1 MQNSGIDLGELR
13 KTISKTG
20 IFNFFNTNKND
31 DASSDEDHPPNIVE
45 DDIFVR
51 DGHRGIVVLKCHC
64 LKSNKRKIFHL
75 HLYSGQ
81 IYQYADGRR
90 KIRLCADICGIF
102 VRPDCSVVVDMK
114 RNRGVVR
121 KLYTFD
127 SLENANRYQKYIE
140 FRNDIGPSI
149 RAAFDVIDRKGAK
162 LITSA
167 LLCLALKE
175 RDIYASDSEV
185 RSM

>member
-1 MQNSGIDLGELR
+1 MHNSGIDLGELR

-20 IFNFFNTNKND
+20 IFGFFTTNKNE

-51 DGHRGIVVLKCHC
+51 DGHRGIVVLKCQC
-64 LKSNKRKIFHL
+64 LKGNRSKIFHL

-81 IYQYADGRR
+81 MYQYADGRR
-90 KIRLCADICGIF
+90 KIGLCTDICGIF
-102 VRPDCSVVVDMK
+102 VRPDCSVVVDLK

-121 KLYTFD
+121 KMYAFD
-127 SLENANRYQKYIE
+127 SLQNANRYQRYVE

-149 RAAFDVIDRKGAK
+149 RTAFDAIDRKGAK
-162 LITSA
+162 LITFD
-167 LLCLALKE
+167 LLCQALKE
-175 RDIYASDSEV
+175 MDIYASDSEI